1 MFNCATNSIF
11 GMIWN
16 KYLADQFSQ
25 FLETLNKYIAD
36 IELAATFTL
45 QKLLLIYKRERSVC
59 CDDDLQW

>member
-1 MFNCATNSIF
+1 
-11 GMIWN
+11 MIWN

-36 IELAATFTL
+36 IKLAATFTL

-59 CDDDLQW
+59 CDDDVPANSQLNLSFLL